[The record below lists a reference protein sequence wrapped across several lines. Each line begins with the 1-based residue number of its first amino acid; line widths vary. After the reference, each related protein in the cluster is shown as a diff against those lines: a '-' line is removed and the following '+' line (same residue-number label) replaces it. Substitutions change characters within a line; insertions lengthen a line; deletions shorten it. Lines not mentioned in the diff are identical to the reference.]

1 MSSKIKVDTI
11 ENVAGSGNVSL
22 GSGHNLVV
30 PGNIT
35 GQGTAAITGNTTVG
49 GTLGI
54 TGETTLTGG
63 AKVNTLKHTGG
74 TTAVTLASTGVATIP
89 KMAGIYEHIISKVS
103 TSDGEHSTA
112 GAIHFPS
119 IFSSDYI
126 HYKVVIGYYN
136 VTASSNGHLYFRF
149 LSGTNT
155 ILTSADYQ
163 FTLTRQRTT
172 NDSYNAVSG
181 ANQTAGKIYQSLWNN
196 LGGGIHGE
204 INIYNVIAP
213 VINGDNTDKGTY
225 YRPIIFSDL
234 VGYDEG
240 HNAYTRQSGMVR
252 YNASN
257 ADTHY
262 TGFNLDYG
270 QTERQH
276 THISVYG
283 LRVHA

>member
-1 MSSKIKVDTI
+1 MPLTKIGK
-11 ENVAGSGNVSL
+11 E
-22 GSGHNLVV
+22 
-30 PGNIT
+30 
-35 GQGTAAITGNTTVG
+35 
-49 GTLGI
+49 GI
-54 TGETTLTGG
+54 TGVSNSSDANAITINSSET
-63 AKVNTLKHTGG
+63 V
-74 TTAVTLASTGVATIP
+74 SIP
-89 KMAGIYEHIISKVS
+89 KMAGIYEHIVSKVS
-103 TSDGEHSTA
+103 TSDGELSTS
-112 GAIHFPS
+112 GAIHFQS

-155 ILTSADYQ
+155 IISSADYQ
-163 FTLTRQRTT
+163 FTLTRQRST

-181 ANQTAGKIYQSLWNN
+181 ANQTAGKIFHGLWNN
-196 LGGGIHGE
+196 EGGGIHGE
-204 INIYNVIAP
+204 INIYNCTAP
-213 VINGDNTDKGTY
+213 VINGNNTDKGTH
-225 YRPIIFSDL
+225 YRPILYSDL
-234 VGYDEG
+234 VGYDES

-252 YNASN
+252 FNANN

>member
-1 MSSKIKVDTI
+1 MPGKLIVGTI
-11 ENVAGSGNVSL
+11 ETQNINFDSDTTGMTINSSGVVTTPKRAG
-22 GSGHNLVV
+22 
-30 PGNIT
+30 
-35 GQGTAAITGNTTVG
+35 
-49 GTLGI
+49 
-54 TGETTLTGG
+54 
-63 AKVNTLKHTGG
+63 
-74 TTAVTLASTGVATIP
+74 
-89 KMAGIYEHIISKVS
+89 MYEHIVSKVS

-126 HYKVVIGYYN
+126 HYKVIIGYYN

-163 FTLTRQRTT
+163 FTLTRQRST

-181 ANQTAGKIYQSLWNN
+181 ANQTAGKIYHGLWNN
-196 LGGGIHGE
+196 EAGGIHGE

-213 VINGDNTDKGTY
+213 VINGHNTDKGTH
-225 YRPIIFSDL
+225 YRPIAFSDL
-234 VGYDEG
+234 VGYDES

-252 YNASN
+252 YNPNN

>member
-35 GQGTAAITGNTTVG
+35 GSGTAS
-49 GTLGI
+49 I
-54 TGETTLTGG
+54 TGEATLTGG
-63 AKVNTLKHTGG
+63 VKVNTIKHTGG

-89 KMAGIYEHIISKVS
+89 KMAGMYEHIITKVS

-126 HYKVVIGYYN
+126 HYKVIIGYYN

-149 LSGTNT
+149 LSGSNT
-155 ILTSADYQ
+155 ILSSADYQ

-172 NDSYNAVSG
+172 NDSYDAVSG
-181 ANQTAGKIYQSLWNN
+181 ANQTAGKIYHGLWNN
-196 LGGGIHGE
+196 LAGGIHGE

-213 VINGDNTDKGTY
+213 VINGDNTDKGSY
-225 YRPIIFSDL
+225 YRPNIYSDL
-234 VGYDEG
+234 IGYDES
-240 HNAYTRQSGMVR
+240 HNSYTRQSGMVR
-252 YNASN
+252 YNGSN

>member
-1 MSSKIKVDTI
+1 MST
-11 ENVAGSGNVSL
+11 
-22 GSGHNLVV
+22 LVTTNA
-30 PGNIT
+30 NIT
-35 GQGTAAITGNTTVG
+35 N
-49 GTLGI
+49 
-54 TGETTLTGG
+54 
-63 AKVNTLKHTGG
+63 VNTGTIKDSTGSN
-74 TTAVTLASTGVATIP
+74 TAMTIASTGVATIP
-89 KMAGIYEHIISKVS
+89 KMAGIYEHILTKVS

-155 ILTSADYQ
+155 ILLSSNYE
-163 FTLTRQRTT
+163 FTLTRQRATS
-172 NDSYNAVSG
+172 DSYNAVSG
-181 ANQTAGKIYQSLWNN
+181 TNQTAGKIFHGLWNN
-196 LGGGIHGE
+196 EAGGVHGE

-213 VINGDNTDKGTY
+213 VISGNNTDKGTY
-225 YRPIIFSDL
+225 YRPIIMNDL
-234 VGYDEG
+234 VGYDES
-240 HNAYTRQSGMVR
+240 HDSYVRQSGMVR
-252 YNASN
+252 FNGNN

-262 TGFNLDYG
+262 TGFLLDYG